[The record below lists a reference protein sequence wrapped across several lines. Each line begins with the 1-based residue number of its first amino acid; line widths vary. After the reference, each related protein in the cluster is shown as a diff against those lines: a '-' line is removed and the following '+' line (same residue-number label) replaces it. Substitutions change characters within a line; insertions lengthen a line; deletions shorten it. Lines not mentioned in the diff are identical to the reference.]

1 MAPPKNPRK
10 PQRGKEDND
19 TSRKGREKK
28 EQQPKSHKSIKKSKG
43 ERQRE
48 RELEREVAQKQRE
61 ERIIL
66 ERARLHNGL
75 ELELPEEQDFA
86 HYSAVPQ
93 RSYYLKIRQL
103 RQELNNKNDDPP
115 QPQSHMAPAPW
126 VPSPY
131 DDISPR
137 RPYSAGDDYEQEDE
151 QVESQGR
158 PRKRACAR
166 SKVPAKRQRCNKKAA
181 PLSQEFILTE
191 DKESDEEE
199 VHIPEHII
207 RKTPPTFMGIPREIR
222 MQIYRSL
229 LTAAEPIQVFGGWK
243 QLYWKEDLRLSTGI
257 LRVCKSVYEEACTV
271 LYGANTF
278 LYLLRDPSSETDD
291 IDDLATDDSPQAEEE
306 DLNDDDGGDL
316 DYEEDGISKRPAR
329 PAKER
334 TINIA
339 KYAHLFRKINIK
351 AEANRYSG
359 VTLEGMAA
367 AINVFARKA
376 AQDGTGWDTQSRLF
390 IHTLTVSVSPT
401 SNQRGKKSQEAAAAD
416 FTFVNFFVPGSPV
429 LSAIKAVDCQLLR
442 IDILTS
448 ETRRGK
454 TCSMSGSRSCRLEFN
469 RTYER
474 ICAAD
479 DRKQMVVDSGHDDD
493 GVNNKRLFA
502 RGRVMKLARLS
513 EKRIDELAKHVALFC
528 EQRGFG
534 QRTTEDMDVDSPY
547 WNDSEDDY
555 EEEEDEF

>member
-10 PQRGKEDND
+10 PQKGKETNN
-19 TSRKGREKK
+19 TSRKGKREQDEPKK
-28 EQQPKSHKSIKKSKG
+28 RKLARKSEG

-48 RELEREVAQKQRE
+48 REQERELIQKQRE
-61 ERIIL
+61 EQITL

-86 HYSAVPQ
+86 NYSAVPQ
-93 RSYYLKIRQL
+93 RGYYLKIRKL
-103 RQELNNKNDDPP
+103 RQEVKKNDDPP

-137 RPYSAGDDYEQEDE
+137 RPNPAGDDYEQEDE
-151 QVESQGR
+151 QEESQGR

-166 SKVPAKRQRCNKKAA
+166 SKVPAKRQRCNKKAP

-191 DKESDEEE
+191 DEESDEEE
-199 VHIPEHII
+199 VYIPEHII

-222 MQIYRSL
+222 LQIYRIL
-229 LTAAEPIQVFGGWK
+229 LTAEEPIQVFGGWK

-257 LRVCKSVYEEACTV
+257 LRVCRSVYEEACTV

-278 LYLLRDPSSETDD
+278 LYLLRDPSSERDE
-291 IDDLATDDSPQAEEE
+291 IDDLATDDSPQAEE
-306 DLNDDDGGDL
+306 DSNDDDDDDL
-316 DYEEDGISKRPAR
+316 DYEEEGVSKRPAR

-376 AQDGTGWDTQSRLF
+376 AQDGTGWETQSHLF

-401 SNQRGKKSQEAAAAD
+401 SNQRGKNWNQEAAAAAAAAD
-416 FTFVNFFVPGSPV
+416 FTFVNFFVPESPV

-448 ETRRGK
+448 ETKRAK
-454 TCSMSGSRSCRLEFN
+454 TYSMSGSRSCRLEFN

-474 ICAAD
+474 ICAD
-479 DRKQMVVDSGHDDD
+479 DRKQMMDSGD
-493 GVNNKRLFA
+493 GANKFV
-502 RGRVMKLARLS
+502 RGRVMKLAKLS

-528 EQRGFG
+528 KQRGFG

-547 WNDSEDDY
+547 WNDSEDE
-555 EEEEDEF
+555 EEEEDIY